1 MLDPNRSGW
10 LHQSQAIIR
19 AITCLSGDTWSSAR
33 CCKSSLLNR
42 NSKVLPSCIRCIY
55 HSIWQIFQTLFFSY
69 KINVIQGSAIYICIF
84 HFSCS
89 CPLVLFAVF
98 VSQVF
103 CCWFAVFISLVVFF
117 VAGLQFS
124 SLRLFVA
131 GLQFSSLGSLDE
143 KWLSELSASMQAGS
157 TFEKEPLGHGAT
169 QFIWPTVE
177 DIRCSL
183 EVLECNKHRTHPSSS
198 STSAAWI
205 TTHAFKS
212 FDNAAGLCC
221 RQCSSKSTKEA
232 VFTRFFPNS

>member
-1 MLDPNRSGW
+1 MKLR
-10 LHQSQAIIR
+10 
-19 AITCLSGDTWSSAR
+19 
-33 CCKSSLLNR
+33 
-42 NSKVLPSCIRCIY
+42 KVLQEQSFEQEFKGAPIVY
-55 HSIWQIFQTLFFSY
+55 
-69 KINVIQGSAIYICIF
+69 
-84 HFSCS
+84 
-89 CPLVLFAVF
+89 
-98 VSQVF
+98 
-103 CCWFAVFISLVVFF
+103 
-117 VAGLQFS
+117 
-124 SLRLFVA
+124 
-131 GLQFSSLGSLDE
+131 QFSSLGSLDE

-221 RQCSSKSTKEA
+221 RQCSSKSTKECGK
-232 VFTRFFPNS
+232 RFFVKVLVSLAS